1 MRMFIFLDIDGVLNK
16 RSQWRIHS
24 YPLDSGCI
32 EDFCNFANHIGGK
45 IILTSSWRKG
55 FVCSHS
61 SSNSRQIQE
70 LEKELDRYNIRIS
83 GKVSDNISDRTD
95 AINQF
100 LNNHPDRYIIIDD
113 DKNEFN
119 KLLKHL
125 HLTNPETGFSQEDF
139 ECLKNLMKSKRIH
152 I

>member
-1 MRMFIFLDIDGVLNK
+1 MFVFLDIDGVLNK

-32 EDFCNFANHIGGK
+32 ENFCNFANHISAK

-61 SSNSRQIQE
+61 NSNSRQIQE
-70 LEKELDRYNIRIS
+70 LEKEFDRYNIRIS

-95 AINQF
+95 AINHF
-100 LNNHPDRYIIIDD
+100 LTNHPDEYIIIDD
-113 DKNEFN
+113 DKSEFS
-119 KLLKHL
+119 KPLEHMYF
-125 HLTNPETGFSQEDF
+125 TNPEIGLSQEDL
-139 ECLKNLMKSKRIH
+139 ECLKNLKK
-152 I
+152 

>member
-1 MRMFIFLDIDGVLNK
+1 MFVFLDIDGVLNK

-32 EDFCNFANHIGGK
+32 ENFCNFANHISGK

-61 SSNSRQIQE
+61 NSNSRQIQE
-70 LEKELDRYNIRIS
+70 LEKEFDKYGLRIS
-83 GKVSDNISDRTD
+83 GKVLDDISDRGE

-113 DKNEFN
+113 DKSEFG
-119 KLLKHL
+119 KPLRHL
-125 HLTNPETGFSQEDF
+125 HLINPEVGFSQEDF
-139 ECLKNLMKSKRIH
+139 ECLRNSKK
-152 I
+152 